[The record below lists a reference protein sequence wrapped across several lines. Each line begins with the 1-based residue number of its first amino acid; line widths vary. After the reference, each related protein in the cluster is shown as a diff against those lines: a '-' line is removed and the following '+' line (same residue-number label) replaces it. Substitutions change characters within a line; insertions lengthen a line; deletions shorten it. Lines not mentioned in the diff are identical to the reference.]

1 MNMVCSKNF
10 YISKDTGN
18 NAFSYEKRKSLGSD
32 CKIYVPSIVSWSLD
46 NLKIWNQI
54 AFEEID
60 SKWNLSSHVWLQNFF
75 HISRWNKNIFIMDN
89 HNHALYFRFQSYFN
103 KGISAPINLIHI
115 DQHTDMNDNENS
127 FSLDSDLDQ
136 ISDFVNYECNVWN
149 FIKPAIQSWLISQVQ
164 QINTEYKM
172 TNFTTSDLQPDFILD
187 IDIDFRHPDMKI
199 EDYTSSIQ
207 KTREL
212 ISKAKLVTIA
222 TSPFFID
229 QNLAIQITKDL
240 LI

>member
-1 MNMVCSKNF
+1 MWNF
-10 YISKDTGN
+10 YISKNIGN
-18 NAFSYEKRKSLGSD
+18 NSFSYEKRKALWSD
-32 CKIYVPSIVSWSLD
+32 CTIYVPSLISGDLND
-46 NLKIWNQI
+46 LKIWNQI
-54 AFEEID
+54 VFEEVD
-60 SKWNLSSHVWLQNFF
+60 SKWNLSSHVWLQNFL
-75 HISRWNKNIFIMDN
+75 HISKSGKDIFIMDN
-89 HNHALYFRFQSYFN
+89 HNHALYFRFQSYFQKN
-103 KGISAPINLIHI
+103 ISAPISLIHI
-115 DQHTDMNDNENS
+115 DQHTDMNDNENN

-149 FIKPAIQSWLISQVQ
+149 FIKPAIQSWLISEVQ

-172 TNFTTSDLQPDFILD
+172 TNFVSDLQSDFILD
-187 IDIDFRHPDMKI
+187 IDIDFRHPDMNI
-199 EDYTSSIQ
+199 EKYQETID

-229 QNLAIQITKDL
+229 QNLAIQITKEL

>member
-1 MNMVCSKNF
+1 MSHSEKLTISKN
-10 YISKDTGN
+10 IGN
-18 NAFSYEKRKSLGSD
+18 NSFSYEKRKSLWSD
-32 CKIYVPSIVSWSLD
+32 CTIHIPSIISWNLSD
-46 NLKIWNQI
+46 LKIWNQI
-54 AFEEID
+54 TFEEVD
-60 SKWNLSSHVWLQNFF
+60 SKWNLSSHFGLQNFL
-75 HISRWNKNIFIMDN
+75 HISRSDKNIFIMDN

-103 KGISAPINLIHI
+103 REISVPINLIHI
-115 DQHTDMNDNENS
+115 DQHTDMNDNENV

-136 ISDFVNYECNVWN
+136 ISDFVNYDCNVWN
-149 FIKPAIQSWLISQVQ
+149 FIKPAIQSWLISDIE
-164 QINTEYKM
+164 QINTEYKIN
-172 TNFTTSDLQPDFILD
+172 NFTIWDSQSDFILD

-199 EDYTSSIQ
+199 EEYQKTIG

-229 QNLAIQITKDL
+229 QSLAIKITKEL

>member
-1 MNMVCSKNF
+1 MNSWNHIQ
-10 YISKDTGN
+10 ISSNQWN

-32 CKIYVPSIVSWSLD
+32 CTIYVPSIVSWSLD

-54 AFEEID
+54 VFEEVD
-60 SKWNLSSHVWLQNFF
+60 SKWNLSSHVWLQSFL
-75 HISRWNKNIFIMDN
+75 HISKWDKNIYIIDN
-89 HNHALYFRFQSYFN
+89 HNHALFFRFQSYFHQN
-103 KGISAPINLIHI
+103 ISAPINLIHI
-115 DQHTDMNDNENS
+115 DQHTDMNDNENN

-136 ISDFVNYECNVWN
+136 ISDFVNYECNVGN
-149 FIKPAIQSWLISQVQ
+149 FIKPAMQSGLISEVQ

-172 TNFTTSDLQPDFILD
+172 TNLDISDLQSDFILD

-222 TSPFFID
+222 TSPYFID
-229 QNLAIQITKDL
+229 QSLAIKITKDL